1 MSQCGCDH
9 TCEFHQ
15 FKIRISGT
23 GDTTLLITRDSSTMI
38 ETHYRMSAEEAER
51 WCEQLRNV
59 DQVKF
64 EDLLLSR
71 MSLQQAY
78 EALS

>member
-1 MSQCGCDH
+1 
-9 TCEFHQ
+9 
-15 FKIRISGT
+15 
-23 GDTTLLITRDSSTMI
+23 MI